1 MLTKKIRNEK
11 ARTMSKTTLV
21 GPIIFIILLTLVA
34 SGTLAITP
42 QRLGMPGLVSA
53 VIFIFTGL
61 LFVVRAALRIP
72 EIKKLLILF
81 GIAGSTGLSF
91 FNFVLFLMAYVS
103 PTKSYIVPVNTYGE
117 AGFELILLLITVAL
131 IACSSLWVVKHILK
145 GGKIL

>member
-1 MLTKKIRNEK
+1 MSALIGLT
-11 ARTMSKTTLV
+11 
-21 GPIIFIILLTLVA
+21 IFIILLTLVA

-42 QRLGMPGLVSA
+42 PRVGMPDLMLV

-61 LFVVRAALRIP
+61 LFVARAAPRIP

-81 GIAGSTGLSF
+81 GIAGSAGLSF